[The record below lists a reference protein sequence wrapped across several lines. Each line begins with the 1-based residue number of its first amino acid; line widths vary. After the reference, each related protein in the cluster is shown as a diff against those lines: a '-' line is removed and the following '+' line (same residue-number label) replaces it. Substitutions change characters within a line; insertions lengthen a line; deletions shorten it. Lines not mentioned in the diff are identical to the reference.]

1 MQELLSAG
9 GSQTPRSAHEVIAHL
24 IGRLS
29 RWDDR
34 FILCS
39 NFYHYHHFQFIFLG
53 CLVIE
58 IKYPSIRKKNLRLFC
73 VIMTLLFFTSLKL
86 IIKKVSIYINRLHL
100 YRFDPSY
107 CYLLSWI

>member
-39 NFYHYHHFQFIFLG
+39 NFYHYHHFRFIFLG

-58 IKYPSIRKKNLRLFC
+58 IKYPSIRKKKSSFVLCNHD
-73 VIMTLLFFTSLKL
+73 TSFFYLTQTYH
-86 IIKKVSIYINRLHL
+86 KKSFYIHQ
-100 YRFDPSY
+100 
-107 CYLLSWI
+107 